1 MASNLSKE
9 GIFLFLSFLLKVG
22 NIFNPLGLK
31 AIRKSHFISFFSLG
45 LKAIRKSY
53 FIFSLYYYL
62 FG

>member
-31 AIRKSHFISFFSLG
+31 AIRKSHFISFFSL
-45 LKAIRKSY
+45 LD
-53 FIFSLYYYL
+53 
-62 FG
+62 